1 MIATI
6 LRILVTIRFFFQKS
20 LFALFEFEF
29 VDLQELKVFV
39 DLASISAGEGAM
51 EVDRVKCL
59 HAATTGYA
67 PLIFNLDKHC
77 DSKMFLE
84 KCELVWKELA
94 SDPNLPKKLVSER
107 QNSQNYSASFI
118 DIFASHEHLKKDFQ
132 CDLQI
137 LYKMFEID

>member
-1 MIATI
+1 M
-6 LRILVTIRFFFQKS
+6 
-20 LFALFEFEF
+20 
-29 VDLQELKVFV
+29 FV

-59 HAATTGYA
+59 HAATTGFA
-67 PLIFNLDKHC
+67 PLIFNLDKNC

-84 KCELVWKELA
+84 KCELVWKELT

-107 QNSQNYSASFI
+107 QNSQNYNSASFI
-118 DIFASHEHLKKDFQ
+118 DNFASHEHLKKDFQ

-137 LYKMFEID
+137 LYEIFEID